1 MVEEKRAL
9 KSGSTPEK
17 VWRRRIGSIDEIF
30 NFQFSIYN
38 LVYILGISCFYHE
51 SAACLLKDG
60 LVAAASAEERFS
72 RKKHDSGF
80 PRLAVE
86 FCLKQAGIKI
96 EDVDYVVFYEK
107 PFWKFSRILFSTLAF
122 YPMAFRLFAKAM
134 VTWLSDKLWVR
145 SIIADELKIDSK
157 KILFVPHHI
166 SHGASA
172 FYPSGFLDAAVI
184 TFDGV
189 GEWTTTTWGVGKD
202 KNLDVEWEIKFPHSI
217 GLLYSV
223 FTAFLGFE
231 VNDGEYKVM
240 GMAPYGK
247 PKYLDKV
254 RKLVKVFPD
263 GSYALR
269 MGYFS
274 YQWHDTRAYS
284 AKFRELFG
292 EPRPRDMYFFTKT
305 SGYPSYFGKKPENW
319 AELCEINQKYADIAA
334 SIQAFTEEVI
344 LKLAKT
350 VHEKTKMENLCIGG
364 GVGLNSVANGILL
377 RSRIFKRV
385 FVQPAAGDDG
395 GSMGSALYAYH
406 AILGKKRVFVQDN
419 CYFGAEYSEVEIE
432 KFLKS
437 KKIKYTK
444 ITSEEKLTDFL
455 ASEIAG
461 GKVVGFYHGRA
472 EWGPRALGA
481 RSIIANPTREEMK
494 EVVNTKIKFRE
505 PYRPFAPVVLA
516 EKAKDYFELGNLE
529 HQYLTNFML
538 GVFPVK
544 REMRK
549 VIPAVTHV
557 DGSGRLQ
564 IISRKQ
570 NARYWDLINKFGK
583 KTGVYVLLNTSF
595 NLKGEPIVNS
605 PENAFATFS
614 KSGLDI
620 LALERYIVMKED
632 LK

>member
-172 FYPSGFLDAAVI
+172 FYPSGFSQAAI
-184 TFDGV
+184 LTFDGV
-189 GEWTTTTWGVGKD
+189 GEWTTTTVGLGKG
-202 KNLDVEWEIKFPHSI
+202 LDLEILSEIKFPHSL

-254 RKLVKVFPD
+254 RNLVKEFSD
-263 GSYALR
+263 GSFF
-269 MGYFS
+269 MDMSYFT
-274 YQWHDTRAYS
+274 YQKNPNRAYNT
-284 AKFRELFG
+284 KFQKLFG
-292 EPRPRDMYFFTKT
+292 KPRPRDLHFFTKT
-305 SGYPSYFGKKPENW
+305 SGYPDYFGEKPQNY
-319 AELCEINQKYADIAA
+319 AELCIQNQNYADIAA
-334 SIQAFTEEVI
+334 SVQAFTEEAI
-344 LKLAKT
+344 LKLADF
-350 VHEKTKMENLCIGG
+350 VHKKTKMENVCIAG
-364 GVGLNSVANGILL
+364 GVGLNSVANGLL
-377 RSRIFKRV
+377 LKKGPFKRV

-395 GSMGSALYAYH
+395 A
-406 AILGKKRVFVQDN
+406 
-419 CYFGAEYSEVEIE
+419 
-432 KFLKS
+432 
-437 KKIKYTK
+437 
-444 ITSEEKLTDFL
+444 
-455 ASEIAG
+455 
-461 GKVVGFYHGRA
+461 
-472 EWGPRALGA
+472 
-481 RSIIANPTREEMK
+481 
-494 EVVNTKIKFRE
+494 
-505 PYRPFAPVVLA
+505 
-516 EKAKDYFELGNLE
+516 
-529 HQYLTNFML
+529 
-538 GVFPVK
+538 
-544 REMRK
+544 
-549 VIPAVTHV
+549 
-557 DGSGRLQ
+557 
-564 IISRKQ
+564 
-570 NARYWDLINKFGK
+570 
-583 KTGVYVLLNTSF
+583 
-595 NLKGEPIVNS
+595 
-605 PENAFATFS
+605 
-614 KSGLDI
+614 
-620 LALERYIVMKED
+620 
-632 LK
+632 